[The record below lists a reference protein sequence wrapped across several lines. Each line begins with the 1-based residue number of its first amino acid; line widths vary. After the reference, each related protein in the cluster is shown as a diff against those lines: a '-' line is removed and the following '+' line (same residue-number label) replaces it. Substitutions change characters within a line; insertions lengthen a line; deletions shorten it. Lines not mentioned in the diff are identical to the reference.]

1 MLRQRLLVTIILIP
15 LGLSVVH
22 FGGFPFALLISAFLG
37 FAAWE
42 YCRMY
47 QSNGH
52 APFIWLV
59 TPGVVALTFFRQFLD
74 WQASIALLSLLI
86 LGLMAYHLVA
96 YERGRDEAGTD
107 FNISVGG
114 LVYLGLIGAFL
125 ISLRSLPD
133 GKWWFLVVMPSVWF
147 ADSGAFF
154 IGRRFGK
161 HIMAPRLSPKKTWEG
176 YFGGIFCGLAG
187 VILLSLVWAI
197 AFPAITVG
205 KAAVIGLVMSVV
217 TPLGD
222 LGVSMLK
229 RQFHMKDTGKLL
241 PGHGGALDRI
251 DSWVWGAILGYYLV
265 LWLWI

>member
-1 MLRQRLLVTIILIP
+1 
-15 LGLSVVH
+15 
-22 FGGFPFALLISAFLG
+22 
-37 FAAWE
+37 
-42 YCRMY
+42 
-47 QSNGH
+47 
-52 APFIWLV
+52 
-59 TPGVVALTFFRQFLD
+59 
-74 WQASIALLSLLI
+74 
-86 LGLMAYHLVA
+86 
-96 YERGRDEAGTD
+96 
-107 FNISVGG
+107 
-114 LVYLGLIGAFL
+114 L

-133 GKWWFLVVMPSVWF
+133 GKWWFLVVMPSVWI

-161 HIMAPRLSPKKTWEG
+161 HTMAPRLSPKKTWEG
-176 YFGGIFCGLAG
+176 YFGGIFCGTAG
-187 VILLSLVWAI
+187 VILLSLVWSI
-197 AFPAITVG
+197 AFPAITAG

-229 RQFHMKDTGKLL
+229 RQFHLKDTGKLL